1 MDEEG
6 TKAGWEDLFELN
18 TVAANPLLSK
28 RVVDLLVD
36 VREYLAESL

>member
-6 TKAGWEDLFELN
+6 TKAGWEGLFELT

-28 RVVDLLVD
+28 RVVELLVD
-36 VREYLAESL
+36 IRKWLTE